1 MCPDG
6 FVKTGSTKDL
16 FNFECVKCDE
26 SNVSVY
32 VFNQVMINLNV

>member
-26 SNVSVY
+26 SNVSVS
-32 VFNQVMINLNV
+32 NQVMINLNV